1 VNLFRFIP
9 RYHEEVYAAG
19 KEPLLLLL
27 LSFLLAFALTR
38 VYTRLAR
45 RHGWGSGRL
54 GGIHIHH
61 LVPGLILVLIAG
73 MIGFS
78 SYQSPV
84 VVDLAAIAFGFGAAL
99 VLDEFALVFHLED
112 VYWEHEGRQSVVATV
127 LGAAVVTLVL
137 VVTAPFG
144 IHNDAFG
151 ERSRLFAFVYLASNS
166 LYAIISL
173 LKGKPFV
180 GLVAIFVPF
189 VGFAGAVRLAHPGSP
204 WARLLYDDAKRERA
218 RQRFVRCLGQRMRNR
233 VVTVL
238 GGFQQGAHSGR
249 A

>member
-9 RYHEEVYAAG
+9 GYEHEVYASG

-38 VYTRLAR
+38 IYTRLAR
-45 RHGWGSGRL
+45 RHSWGSGRL
-54 GGIHIHH
+54 GGIHVHH

-78 SYQSPV
+78 SYQSPG
-84 VVDLAAIAFGFGAAL
+84 VVDGAAIAFGFGAAL

-112 VYWEHEGRQSVVATV
+112 VYWEHEGRKSVVATV
-127 LGAAVVTLVL
+127 LGAAVVTLLL

-144 IHNDAFG
+144 IHNEAFG
-151 ERSRLFAFVYLASNS
+151 DRSRLFAFVYLASNS
-166 LYAIISL
+166 LYAIISF

-180 GLVAIFVPF
+180 GLAAIFVPF
-189 VGFAGAVRLAHPGSP
+189 AGLAGAVRLAHPSSP
-204 WARLLYDDAKRERA
+204 WAHMFYDGEKRLRA
-218 RQRFVRCLGQRMRNR
+218 QQRFRRCLGQRTRNR
-233 VVTVL
+233 VVTTL
-238 GGFQQGAHSGR
+238 GGFQHGTHAGGT
-249 A
+249 